1 MSIFDVRIT
10 VHDIVDQCIR
20 DNPSLS
26 SVDYGVA
33 LHVART
39 TLRYRDIDNIT
50 DADIND
56 VALALHE
63 LPKGE

>member
-20 DNPSLS
+20 DNPILS
-26 SVDYGVA
+26 SVDYGAA

-39 TLRYRDIDNIT
+39 TLRHRDIDNIT
-50 DADIND
+50 DEDIDD
-56 VALALHE
+56 VALALHA

>member
-1 MSIFDVRIT
+1 MSIFDMRIT

-20 DNPSLS
+20 DNPILS
-26 SVDYGVA
+26 SVDYGAA

-39 TLRYRDIDNIT
+39 TLRHRDIDSIT
-50 DADIND
+50 DADIDD
-56 VALALHE
+56 VALALHA

>member
-20 DNPSLS
+20 DNPILS
-26 SVDYGVA
+26 SVDYGAA

-39 TLRYRDIDNIT
+39 TLRHRDIDNIT
-50 DADIND
+50 DADIDD
-56 VALALHE
+56 VAVALHAQ
-63 LPKGE
+63 PKGE

>member
-10 VHDIVDQCIR
+10 VHDIVEQCIR
-20 DNPSLS
+20 DCPSLS
-26 SVDYGVA
+26 SVDYGAA

-39 TLRYRDIDNIT
+39 TLRHRDIDNIT
-50 DADIND
+50 DADIDD

>member
-20 DNPSLS
+20 DNPILS
-26 SVDYGVA
+26 SVDYGAA
-33 LHVART
+33 LHVARNI
-39 TLRYRDIDNIT
+39 LAHRDIDNIT
-50 DADIND
+50 AADIDD
-56 VALALHE
+56 VAMALHA